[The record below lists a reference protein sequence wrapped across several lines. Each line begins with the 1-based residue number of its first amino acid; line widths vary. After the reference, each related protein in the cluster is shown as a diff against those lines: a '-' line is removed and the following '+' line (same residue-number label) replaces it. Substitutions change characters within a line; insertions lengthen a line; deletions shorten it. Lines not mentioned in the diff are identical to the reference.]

1 MSHFSKIKT
10 SITDLEV
17 LKKTIVDLG
26 FSYKIFLDHK
36 DQLIN
41 DSISK
46 TDILFVYDLGI
57 NKNDLPA
64 CSFEW
69 HHDQYL
75 IVADFA
81 LWHLEIDFNYF
92 MDRLLQQY
100 AYNTVIDQGSVQGF
114 CAVEENI
121 LSNGSI
127 SLTLQRF

>member
-10 SITDLEV
+10 SITDLGV
-17 LKKTIVDLG
+17 LKKTITDLG
-26 FSYKIFLDHK
+26 FHYKTSLSNPNEVSSELIDHK
-36 DQLIN
+36 DTLFIY
-41 DSISK
+41 
-46 TDILFVYDLGI
+46 DIGL

-69 HHDQYL
+69 QSGQYL
-75 IVADFA
+75 IIVDFL
-81 LWHLEIDFNYF
+81 LWNLEIDFNYF

-100 AYNTVIDQGSVQGF
+100 AYNTVIDQGSFQGF
-114 CAVEENI
+114 HRVEENI